1 MEMKRNLLLN
11 SFNNLKKAS
20 LVFLLVIFTCYS
32 SFAQTRQI
40 TGTITSSD
48 GNTVPGASIRVKG
61 TTTGT
66 TSDVNGRFKLS
77 VSDNTVLVFS
87 FVGYD
92 TQEIKVGDRTS
103 INVTLAA
110 NSGALN
116 EVVVIGYGTAKR
128 KDVTGAVSS
137 ISASTIAAKPV
148 VSVDEALQ
156 GHAAGVQVTAND
168 GSPGGNFSVLIR
180 GTGSLAA
187 YGNGPLYVVDGY
199 PLEVG
204 GINNINPSDIA
215 TIDILKDASATAI
228 YGIRAANGVVIIT
241 TKKGKAGST
250 VLSVDAYDAFQS
262 TPKEYNVLNAAQ
274 FATLADQVA
283 AASNGTFQTF
293 QPWKN
298 PDSLH
303 NVNWQNAIYRTGLTQ
318 SYTLAF
324 RGGSDKTQSATSIGY
339 YDQKG
344 ILLGAY
350 FQRITANNNT
360 DYEPTKW
367 LRSSTN
373 LKYSY
378 QSQNN
383 PFPSSNASLLALSE
397 LPPTLDGGNPA
408 TNDINDGHGNFG
420 FFNPIYVYVAKY
432 SNPEFGVY
440 NNTSE
445 SINNYFLGTT
455 SLEATIIDGLK
466 IKTNAGITY
475 DGFSGSYLSPED
487 DRLVNAYGAQAG
499 ATQNAF
505 YNQSLNSSFDW
516 LWENTISY
524 DKSFGKHNISFVGGV
539 SEQDKTYNVISG
551 QGVPPNGITRDLSQN
566 TNAIFI
572 SNTPGQTNYNGQ
584 QISTLASQ
592 FARLS
597 YNYDEKYFIT
607 GTVRRDGSSQF
618 APGHQYGIFP
628 SGAVKWNAKQED
640 FLKDVD
646 WLSSLNFRGSYGEV
660 GNSQTVP
667 DFAYLS
673 LYAHGGPETTSPNY
687 GYTFGNPK
695 AYAPGIYNTQP
706 ENDGL
711 RWETD
716 RQTDI
721 GTDMSFLHNDL
732 NLTVDWFNRESYNF
746 LLNVPVSIQTGF
758 FTESKNVGSMDNKGL
773 EAALNYTHTNSS
785 GLQLGATLTITTVYN
800 RLTSLTAGSTTL
812 LGQGSL
818 SIPALGWG
826 TPTLTN
832 VGQEVGEFYGY
843 KSLGIFQSQAQID
856 ALNAAAKAK
865 GFAYYQNANVRP
877 GDRYFADVNGD
888 GTVNGSDQTSLGSP
902 LPKFY
907 GGFTATASY
916 KNWDFNAYFY
926 GEYGNKIFNFAESSL
941 ESFQNRSFV
950 GVENISEQY
959 LNNAWTPENHS
970 NTYARITANDDAI
983 GDNVAS
989 SAYIENG
996 SYLKLKNLTI
1006 GYTFSKDVMSKL
1018 GISKLRVY
1026 FSTQNLFTITGY
1038 KGLDPELGTTDGS
1051 PTQNGIDIGT
1061 YPSSRFYTLGLNLT
1075 L

>member
-11 SFNNLKKAS
+11 SFNSCKKAA

-48 GNTVPGASIRVKG
+48 GNSVPGASIRVKG

-66 TSDVNGRFKLS
+66 TSDVNGHFKLT

-92 TQEIKVGDRTS
+92 TQEIRVGEKTS
-103 INVTLAA
+103 ISIVLSA

-137 ISASTIAAKPV
+137 IGAATIAAKPV

-156 GHAAGVQVTAND
+156 GRAAGVQVTAND

-180 GTGSLAA
+180 GTGSVAQ
-187 YGNGPLYVVDGY
+187 YGNSPLYVVDGY

-241 TKKGKAGST
+241 TKKGKTGST
-250 VLSVDAYDAFQS
+250 VLSVDAYTAFQS
-262 TPKEYNVLNAAQ
+262 KPKEYDVLTASQ
-274 FATLADQVA
+274 FATLANQVA
-283 AASNGTFQTF
+283 AASNGSFQSF
-293 QPWKN
+293 SQWDN

-303 NVNWQNAIYRTGLTQ
+303 NVDWQNALYREGLTQ
-318 SYTLAF
+318 SYTIAI
-324 RGGSDKTQSATSIGY
+324 RGGSDKTQSSTSIGY

-344 ILLGAY
+344 IVLGAY

-367 LRSSTN
+367 LRSSSN
-373 LKYSY
+373 FKYSY
-378 QSQNN
+378 QSQNT
-383 PFPSSNASLLALSE
+383 PLGTGSLLALSE

-408 TNDINDGHGNFG
+408 TNEINDGHGNFG
-420 FFNPIYVYVAKY
+420 FFNPIYTYVAKY
-432 SNPEFGVY
+432 SNPEYGIY
-440 NNTSE
+440 TNQSE
-445 SINNYFLGTT
+445 SITNYFLGTT

-466 IKTNAGITY
+466 VKTNAGITY
-475 DGFSGSYLSPED
+475 DGYSGSYFAPED
-487 DRLVNAYGAQAG
+487 DRLVNAFGAQAG

-505 YNQSLNSSFDW
+505 YNQFINSSFDW

-539 SEQDKTYNVISG
+539 SEQKNTYNSMGG
-551 QGVPPNGITRDLSQN
+551 QGVPPNSITRDLAQDA
-566 TNAIFI
+566 NAIFI
-572 SNTPGQTNYNGQ
+572 AGDNGQ
-584 QISTLASQ
+584 SITSLASQ

-607 GTVRRDGSSQF
+607 GTVRRDGSSKF
-618 APGHQYGIFP
+618 APGHQYGTFP

-646 WLSSLNFRGSYGEV
+646 WISSLNFRGSYGEV
-660 GNSQTVP
+660 GNEQTIGA
-667 DFAYLS
+667 FQYLS
-673 LYAHGGPETTSPNY
+673 LYAHGGPETTAPNY
-687 GYTFGNPK
+687 GYTFGSPK
-695 AYAPGIYNTQP
+695 TYAPGIYNTQP
-706 ENDGL
+706 ENDNL
-711 RWETD
+711 SWETD
-716 RQTDI
+716 KQTDI
-721 GTDMSFLHNDL
+721 GADMSFLHNDL
-732 NLTVDWFNRESYNF
+732 TLTVDWFNRVSDNF
-746 LLNVPVSIQTGF
+746 LLSVPVSIQTGF
-758 FTESKNVGSMDNKGL
+758 FNETKNVGSMDNKGL
-773 EAALNYTHTNSS
+773 ETALSYTHTN
-785 GLQLGATLTITTVYN
+785 GNGFHYGATLTITTVYN
-800 RLTSLTAGSTTL
+800 RLTSLEAGSTKL
-812 LGQGSL
+812 LGIGSL
-818 SIPALGWG
+818 SIPADGWA
-826 TPTLTN
+826 TPTETN

-856 ALNAAAKAK
+856 ALNAAAVAK
-865 GFAYYQNANVRP
+865 GFQYYQNVNIKP
-877 GDRYFADVNGD
+877 GDRYYADVNGD

-907 GGFTATASY
+907 GGLNLDASY

-950 GVENISEQY
+950 GVENISQQY
-959 LNNAWTPENHS
+959 LQNAWTPQNGS

-996 SYLKLKNLTI
+996 SYLKLKNFTV
-1006 GYTFSKDVMSKL
+1006 GYTFAKDMMSKL
-1018 GISKLRVY
+1018 GISKLRIYV
-1026 FSTQNLFTITGY
+1026 STQNLFTITKY

-1051 PTQNGIDIGT
+1051 ATQNGIDNGT
-1061 YPSSRFYTLGLNLT
+1061 YPSSKYYTFGLQLT